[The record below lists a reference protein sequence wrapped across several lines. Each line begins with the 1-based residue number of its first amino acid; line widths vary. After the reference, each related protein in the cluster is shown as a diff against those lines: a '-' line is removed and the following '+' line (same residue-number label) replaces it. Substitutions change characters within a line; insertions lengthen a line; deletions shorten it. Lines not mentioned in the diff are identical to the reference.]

1 MPEAVTVELVARRYV
16 LDRIVGSGGFGEVWR
31 ATDSM
36 LSRQVAVK
44 VLRPEFAREPDASR
58 LLRTEAQRAASLEH
72 PAIVRIYDY
81 DEESLPGR
89 PYLVMEYVDGP
100 SLATVL
106 HDGPLRP
113 ARVLDLVAQIA
124 AGLDAAHRAGVTHR
138 DIKAANVLL
147 SSDGQVKITD
157 FGISTAAGSGPVT
170 ATGLLVGTPEY
181 LAPERANGV
190 RGDPRSDLYSLGILA
205 YKCLTGGVP
214 FTGQPVE
221 VLQAH
226 RNLPLPALPNDVP
239 AEIGELVARL
249 TAKDPQDR
257 PGSAA
262 EVAMLATRLRDP
274 AQRGIAAGQRAAATA
289 GPRTA
294 RTAGRALAP
303 PGLSVQ
309 ARTAQPPAEPTW
321 AVPRR
326 PATRR
331 ARSAG
336 LLAAAVGLGAVAWLI
351 ISILIPAGH
360 PNSPARAADLV
371 HVNAAALRGGLVRTV
386 RAKLR
391 RMGLSVRLD
400 WRPTTRMLPRHVL
413 SVQPGGW
420 LPQHSRVVVVGA
432 LPPANGASAPAQ
444 RQAAAG
450 RGARPG
456 HRRIHDTQRAP
467 KTSRTPALLPSAGPS
482 SPPADSSAP
491 TPPSTPSGTPT
502 PTPSSPTASPQ
513 PTPTPTPT
521 SQPAPVAR

>member
-16 LDRIVGSGGFGEVWR
+16 LDRIVGSGGFGDVWR
-31 ATDSM
+31 ATDSL
-36 LSRQVAVK
+36 LSRQVAIK
-44 VLRPEFAREPDASR
+44 VLRPEFARETDASR
-58 LLRTEAQRAASLEH
+58 LLRTEAQRAASLVH

-181 LAPERANGV
+181 LAPERASGV

-262 EVAMLATRLRDP
+262 EVAMLATRLATRRNGGSPRASGQRPLPDR
-274 AQRGIAAGQRAAATA
+274 AQRGLPDERLPHQGCRFRPGQRSRLPSPPGRSRDDRLPGAPALP
-289 GPRTA
+289 GSSPRPS
-294 RTAGRALAP
+294 ALAQW
-303 PGLSVQ
+303 PGS
-309 ARTAQPPAEPTW
+309 
-321 AVPRR
+321 
-326 PATRR
+326 
-331 ARSAG
+331 
-336 LLAAAVGLGAVAWLI
+336 
-351 ISILIPAGH
+351 
-360 PNSPARAADLV
+360 
-371 HVNAAALRGGLVRTV
+371 
-386 RAKLR
+386 
-391 RMGLSVRLD
+391 
-400 WRPTTRMLPRHVL
+400 
-413 SVQPGGW
+413 
-420 LPQHSRVVVVGA
+420 
-432 LPPANGASAPAQ
+432 
-444 RQAAAG
+444 
-450 RGARPG
+450 
-456 HRRIHDTQRAP
+456 
-467 KTSRTPALLPSAGPS
+467 
-482 SPPADSSAP
+482 SSA
-491 TPPSTPSGTPT
+491 S
-502 PTPSSPTASPQ
+502 
-513 PTPTPTPT
+513 
-521 SQPAPVAR
+521 